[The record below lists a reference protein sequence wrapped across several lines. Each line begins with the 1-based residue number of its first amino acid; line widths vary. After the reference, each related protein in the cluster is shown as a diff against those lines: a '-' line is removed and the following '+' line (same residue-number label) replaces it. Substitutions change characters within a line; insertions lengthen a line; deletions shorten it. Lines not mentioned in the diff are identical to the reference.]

1 MATPKLLTWFPYQKP
16 EVPVVLFDLILNFI
30 KTPKLFGIENTTKH
44 SHLLAGGQKSRLE
57 MWIFKTCCEVSRSL
71 PVVSHTL
78 QATRNDRVSSLS
90 VSQKMTET
98 ICHHMSLELG
108 VQSH

>member
-1 MATPKLLTWFPYQKP
+1 MLVY
-16 EVPVVLFDLILNFI
+16 LILNFI
-30 KTPKLFGIENTTKH
+30 KIPKLFGIKNTTKH
-44 SHLLAGGQKSRLE
+44 SHLLADGPKSRLE

-71 PVVSHTL
+71 PVVPCTL
-78 QATRNDRVSSLS
+78 QAPRNDRVSSLS